1 MGGCPHHR
9 PLNPPLAANIVTAKT
24 RRRQRTLENGRCD
37 ALKTMVAGI
46 KKCKINVISSEYYVM
61 SILSSV

>member
-1 MGGCPHHR
+1 MGGCPHRR

-24 RRRQRTLENGRCD
+24 RRRQRTLENGRCE

-46 KKCKINVISSEYYVM
+46 KKM
-61 SILSSV
+61 